1 MVGLARGGSV
11 QAVVKRTVVTGLAV
25 VAALGV
31 AAAIFVLASG
41 PGSRRPAP
49 PPGGIVASA
58 TVTPTTAFFGDAVI
72 VRAEAVVDPQ
82 RIDPSTVSF
91 QARYAPYEGGT
102 PSVTRRDAGGLQR
115 VTYTQRL
122 RCFVVPC
129 LPPDPSRGGR
139 RTFDFGPITVSF
151 KRNDRSRGTL
161 LVTLSTVDIA
171 SRLSVNDAAQ
181 LEGYAS
187 PPFRVSYLFG
197 RLEYTIAPAALVAL
211 LLAGAALLL
220 AIGTWLA
227 LRFVRR
233 PQAEPPQ
240 PLPLPPVLLSP
251 LERALLAVERA
262 RAGGLV
268 PEERKALE
276 LLASELGRNG
286 DSQLAVTAK
295 RLAWSHTGPAPA
307 ATVVLTKDVRALIA
321 RSDGHP
327 H

>member
-1 MVGLARGGSV
+1 VVGLARGGSV
-11 QAVVKRTVVTGLAV
+11 PAVVKRNVVTGLAAV
-25 VAALGV
+25 TALGA

-41 PGSRRPAP
+41 PASRKPAP
-49 PPGGIVASA
+49 PPGGIVVSA
-58 TVTPTTAFFGDAVI
+58 TVTPTTAFFGDSI
-72 VRAEAVVDPQ
+72 VVHAEAVVDPD

-91 QARYAPYEGGT
+91 HAPYAPYEGGS
-102 PSVTRRDAGGLQR
+102 PSVTRRDAGGLKR

-122 RCFVVPC
+122 RCFVVSC

-139 RTFDFGPITVSF
+139 RTFDFGPMTVSF

-161 LVTLSTVDIA
+161 LVTLSTLDVA
-171 SRLSVNDAAQ
+171 SRLTVNEAAQ
-181 LEGYAS
+181 LQGYAS

-197 RLEYTIAPAALVAL
+197 RVQYSIAPAALVAL

-220 AIGTWLA
+220 AIGAWLA

-233 PQAEPPQ
+233 PKAEPLQ
-240 PLPLPPVLLSP
+240 PAPPPPVLLSP

-295 RLAWSHTGPAPA
+295 RLAWSQTGPAPA
-307 ATVVLTKDVRALIA
+307 ATVVLTKEVRALIA